1 MAKLKVVSVACSL
14 TTTTQPLQAL
24 YQELALQ
31 WKKNSK
37 NMIEKAKHANI
48 VVFYIVGDIIWSA
61 QPIQVSAQGNNGNHS
76 ISIRLVL
83 SPLFSIYKQ
92 MV

>member
-1 MAKLKVVSVACSL
+1 MESNDLKIFKVGIWFNV
-14 TTTTQPLQAL
+14 
-24 YQELALQ
+24 QEI
-31 WKKNSK
+31 SE

-83 SPLFSIYKQ
+83 SHLISIYKHP
-92 MV
+92 